1 MSVNTS
7 DFFMGFFWWLFHNE
21 DFSSHDPTLQVIKHV
36 LFSLLF
42 LFIERPLKS
51 RRKGF
56 YNMET
61 SFDSLNYKQKVM
73 HFSEVQISLELFH
86 IVSQPLSLTNCSIG
100 SAAICSYSHT
110 PQSHNSVN
118 SEHADMIEREIYFC
132 SQPTVWH
139 GLGFSLLFLVFPSH
153 FPSLFLSRQC
163 DRLPRPD

>member
-1 MSVNTS
+1 
-7 DFFMGFFWWLFHNE
+7 MGFFLWLFHNE
-21 DFSSHDPTLQVIKHV
+21 DFSSHDPALQVIKHV

-86 IVSQPLSLTNCSIG
+86 IVSQPLSLTNLRLLIVFQTQLHNKGCS
-100 SAAICSYSHT
+100 T
-110 PQSHNSVN
+110 
-118 SEHADMIEREIYFC
+118 
-132 SQPTVWH
+132 T
-139 GLGFSLLFLVFPSH
+139 LLPFT
-153 FPSLFLSRQC
+153 
-163 DRLPRPD
+163 